1 MKLWPDPRF
10 PERKISRF
18 EIAIVSALA
27 IIPTAAYL
35 YGLIEPFIR
44 SLIPS

>member
-10 PERKISRF
+10 PERNISRL
-18 EIAIVSALA
+18 EIAIVGALT
-27 IIPTAAYL
+27 IVPTAAYL
-35 YGLIEPFIR
+35 YGLVEPFIR